1 MDEDNVAI
9 KEISI
14 VENTYTVNLVE
25 EDVKEINTENQK
37 EESSENPGM
46 INYILNIYIFL
57 TRLP

>member
-9 KEISI
+9 KEEISI

-46 INYILNIYIFL
+46 IKTF
-57 TRLP
+57 